1 MSRRLRIAVIGPSRH
16 PLAEPFHGGQESHC
30 ALLVRALRERG
41 HHIRLYAAEGT
52 DEGLADELII
62 HARPPALSERA
73 AADAQL
79 PEPGYLRDHHAYTG
93 VFAHLLGHLDDIDVV
108 HNQSLHHLPLSW
120 SGLLGRRVVTT
131 LHTPPFPWLEL
142 GVSLAAPDAVYVAV
156 SRALARM
163 WEPVLPAPAVVIP
176 NGADEHTHAPG
187 PGGPALVW
195 VGRLTPEKGADTA
208 IRAARA
214 AGLKVRLA
222 GPMSDPEWFE
232 ARVRPLLGE
241 DARWLGHLD
250 QEQTARLVGAS
261 GALLM
266 TPQWD
271 EPFGLVAA
279 EAMMCGTPV
288 VALDRGGLPEFV
300 GRPRGV
306 CVASGAGEAE
316 RLAAAVPQ
324 ALGLDRGEVR
334 RSAEAELSLERMA
347 DRYEAL
353 LRGAAS

>member
-1 MSRRLRIAVIGPSRH
+1 MSRQLRLAVIGPSRH

-120 SGLLGRRVVTT
+120 SGLLGRPLVTT
-131 LHTPPFPWLEL
+131 LHTPPFPWMEL
-142 GVSLAAPDAVYVAV
+142 GAALAAPDAVYVAV
-156 SRALARM
+156 SQALAGM
-163 WEPVLPAPAVVIP
+163 WVPVLPGPAVVIP
-176 NGADEHTHAPG
+176 NGVDEHRYPPG
-187 PGGPALVW
+187 PGGPALAW

-208 IRAARA
+208 VRAARA
-214 AGLKVRLA
+214 AGRTLRLI
-222 GPMSDPEWFE
+222 GPMSDPDWFE
-232 ARVRPLLGE
+232 QRVRPLLGE
-241 DARWLGHLD
+241 DATWLGHLD
-250 QEQTARLVGAS
+250 QAEAARLVGES

-288 VALDRGGLPEFV
+288 VALERGGLPEFV
-300 GRPRGV
+300 VAPRGV
-306 CVASGAGEAE
+306 CVGSGPGEVE
-316 RLAAAVPQ
+316 RLAAAVPE
-324 ALGLDRGEVR
+324 ALRLDRSAVR
-334 RSAEAELSLERMA
+334 HSAQAELSLELMVE
-347 DRYEAL
+347 RYEAL
-353 LRGAAS
+353 LREVAS